1 MTHNSS
7 NEKSSPPVL
16 FWRGLGGWN
25 YYFIAKFALLWT
37 GYLNFNPLE
46 NLVFMAF
53 LLMPISVNWL
63 RMLRDWVAL
72 PVGFALFWHDTWLP
86 GWDSLISQGAQ
97 VTEFS
102 VTYLLELA
110 ERFINWKMIGCAFI
124 LLVIYRLIAPWIRV
138 SVFVIAIMLWL
149 NVSPIIGPIFT
160 STPSAAEVA
169 QAPTSAVVSGSAAPQ
184 SAPPTNDNLNAYLEK
199 FYANEAQR
207 HTVFPAALPAD
218 AEPFDL
224 LIINICSLSW
234 SDIEH
239 IGLSSHPLWKHFDI
253 LFKEFNS
260 ATSYSGPAAIRLLRA
275 SCGQTSHQNLY
286 ETANGQCYL
295 FDELARLGFNQQL
308 MLDHDGQFGGFL
320 DEVRQNGNMKTPL
333 MDQSNLPVNLTAFDG
348 TPIYDDGAILNRWF
362 ETLSKG
368 QEPARSATF
377 FNLVPLH
384 DGNHYPNDSK
394 PADYKVRAQKLFDQL
409 DDFLTKLEQSNR
421 KVMVVIVP
429 EHGAALEGDKMQ
441 VSGLRDIPSP
451 RVTHVPAGI
460 KFIGMKDPRQGAP
473 IEVSQPSSYLA
484 ISELVTR
491 ALDGKI
497 FVADPVDWKALV
509 RDLPETESVAENAS
523 SVTIKYQDK
532 SYIRIG
538 NRDWVAYPE

>member
-7 NEKSSPPVL
+7 NAKSSPSVL
-16 FWRGLGGWN
+16 YWRGLGCWN
-25 YYFIAKFALLWT
+25 YYFLAKFALLWT

-46 NLVFMAF
+46 NLAFMAF
-53 LLMPISVNWL
+53 LLMPISVTWL
-63 RMLRDWVAL
+63 DKLRNWVAF

-86 GWDSLISQGAQ
+86 GWDSIISQGSQ

-102 VTYLLELA
+102 FNYLLELA

-138 SVFVIAIMLWL
+138 STFVIAIMLWL
-149 NVSPIIGPIFT
+149 NISPVIGPMLF
-160 STPSAAEVA
+160 SASPAEQVTPASVNPIVSGNGSAQTA
-169 QAPTSAVVSGSAAPQ
+169 APT
-184 SAPPTNDNLNAYLEK
+184 NENLTAYLDK
-199 FYANEAQR
+199 FYASESQR
-207 HTVFPAALPAD
+207 QTQFPAALPAD

-239 IGLSSHPLWKHFDI
+239 VGLSSHPLWKHFDI
-253 LFKEFNS
+253 LFKDFNS
-260 ATSYSGPAAIRLLRA
+260 ATSYSGPAVIRLLRA
-275 SCGQTSHQNLY
+275 SCGQTSHKNLY
-286 ETANGQCYL
+286 ETVNSQCYL
-295 FDELARLGFNQQL
+295 FDNLARLGFEQQL

-320 DEVRQNGNMKTPL
+320 DEVRLNGNLKVPL
-333 MDQSNLPVNLTAFDG
+333 MDQSNLPVNLKAFDG
-348 TPIYDDGAILNRWF
+348 SSIYDDGAVLNRWF
-362 ETLSKG
+362 DTLKKG
-368 QEPARSATF
+368 DQSTSSATF

-384 DGNHYPNDSK
+384 DGNHYPNDSQY
-394 PADYKVRAQKLFDQL
+394 ADYKVRAQKLFNQL
-409 DDFLTKLEQSNR
+409 DEFLNKLEKSNR

-460 KFIGMKDPRQGAP
+460 KFIGMKDPRQGMP
-473 IEVSQPSSYLA
+473 IEINQPSSYLA

-497 FVADPVDWKALV
+497 FVADPVNWKALV
-509 RDLPETESVAENAS
+509 QDLPETESVAENSS
-523 SVTIKYQDK
+523 SVTIKYQGK

-538 NRDWVAYPE
+538 NRDWVAYPD